1 MTASEVFEA
10 VTGSGSSDFAM
21 LVAILNRRGAWCLI
35 GGLAVNCYV
44 EPVYTLDADIVVA
57 ASELSAIK
65 GDLIHAGFS
74 VEEFPHSLNATMPKS
89 DLRIQFTLDSRY
101 QGFVKNTKIQEVLD
115 QQVPVASLEN
125 IVTGKIWA
133 WSDER
138 RRLSKCKKDE
148 LYTPED
154 FTDEHRMIAET
165 TRQFID
171 NEVIPHI
178 DELEKHDWKLAR
190 ELVRKAADLG
200 LIGANIPEEY
210 GGLGLDQTS
219 GALVGE
225 NIGRCASFATTLG
238 AESGIG
244 LLPIIYFGTEAAKEK
259 YLPRI
264 ASGELI
270 TAYALTEAGS
280 GSDAMA
286 AKATAR
292 LSDDGTH
299 YVLNGEKMFIT
310 NGGFADIFIVFA
322 KVDGDK
328 FSAFIVERQ
337 EGLSPGAEEHKMGI
351 KGSSTTPL
359 VLADAKAPLEN
370 LLGEIGKGHKIAFN
384 TLNIGRFKLGA
395 MCIGGMKLMLHE
407 SIRYANERQQFGK
420 SISSFGAIKSK
431 LGEMAIRTWVG
442 EAMIYRTL
450 GMIET
455 AIGDTT
461 DPDAKRRAIE
471 EYSAECSIIK
481 VALSEYCDYLAD
493 EMVQIFGGYGY
504 SADYPAE
511 RAYRDSRINR
521 IFEGTNEINR
531 MLIPGRLMKSA
542 LSGRLALLP
551 AAQALMD
558 EILTPQMAGF
568 DYDEGLLAAEEKLAK
583 NAKKVGLM
591 TLGTAAQK
599 YMMKL
604 GDQQEI
610 LIGIAD
616 VIMDAY
622 AMESAI
628 LRARKLAASAG
639 EEAAA
644 RYVDMTRV
652 FCNDAVERI
661 EARAKNTL
669 AGMTDGDEL
678 RTLLAALRRFTK
690 LTPVNTIA
698 ARQRIADVMIVAN
711 KYVY

>member
-1 MTASEVFEA
+1 MSA
-10 VTGSGSSDFAM
+10 VAEQKKIING
-21 LVAILNRRGAWCLI
+21 GAFLI
-35 GGLAVNCYV
+35 
-44 EPVYTLDADIVVA
+44 
-57 ASELSAIK
+57 
-65 GDLIHAGFS
+65 
-74 VEEFPHSLNATMPKS
+74 EERT
-89 DLRIQFTLDSRY
+89 
-101 QGFVKNTKIQEVLD
+101 TKEIF
-115 QQVPVASLEN
+115 
-125 IVTGKIWA
+125 
-133 WSDER
+133 
-138 RRLSKCKKDE
+138 
-148 LYTPED
+148 TPED
-154 FTDEHRMIAET
+154 FTEEHRMIAET

-171 NEVIPHI
+171 NEVMPHI
-178 DELEKHDWKLAR
+178 DELEKKNWKLAR
-190 ELVRKAADLG
+190 ELVKKAADLG

-225 NIGRCASFATTLG
+225 NIGRSASFATTLG

-244 LLPIIYFGTEAAKEK
+244 LLPIIYFGTEAAKQK
-259 YLPRI
+259 YLPKI

-292 LSDDGTH
+292 LSADGTH
-299 YVLNGEKMFIT
+299 YILNGEKMFIT

-328 FSAFIVERQ
+328 FSAFIVEKQ
-337 EGLSPGAEEHKMGI
+337 DGVSPGAEEHKMGI

-359 VLADAKAPLEN
+359 VLADAKAPVEN
-370 LLGEIGKGHKIAFN
+370 LLGDVGKGHKIAFN
-384 TLNIGRFKLGA
+384 ILNIGRFKLGA
-395 MCIGGMKLMLHE
+395 MCIGGMKLMIHE
-407 SIRYANERQQFGK
+407 AVRYANERQQFGK

-442 EAMIYRTL
+442 ESMTYRTL
-450 GMIET
+450 GMIED
-455 AIGDTT
+455 AISDTT
-461 DPDAKRRAIE
+461 DPDAKLRAIE

-481 VALSEYCDYLAD
+481 VALSEYCDYVAD
-493 EMVQIFGGYGY
+493 EMVQIYGGYGY

-542 LSGRLALLP
+542 LSGKLELLP
-551 AAQALMD
+551 AAQGLMD
-558 EILTPQMAGF
+558 EILSPQPAGF
-568 DYDEGLLAAEEKLAK
+568 DDDEGVLAVEQKLAR
-583 NAKKVGLM
+583 NAKKVALM

-599 YMMKL
+599 YMTKL

-610 LIGIAD
+610 LLGIAD
-616 VIMDAY
+616 VIMDTY

-628 LRARKLAASAG
+628 LRAQKLAASQG
-639 EEAAA
+639 EDAAA
-644 RYVDMTRV
+644 RYIDMTRV

-669 AGMTDGDEL
+669 AGMAEGDEL

-690 LTPVNTIA
+690 LTPMNTIT
-698 ARQRIADVMIVAN
+698 ARQRIADVLIGAN
-711 KYVY
+711 KWAY

>member
-1 MTASEVFEA
+1 
-10 VTGSGSSDFAM
+10 
-21 LVAILNRRGAWCLI
+21 
-35 GGLAVNCYV
+35 
-44 EPVYTLDADIVVA
+44 
-57 ASELSAIK
+57 
-65 GDLIHAGFS
+65 
-74 VEEFPHSLNATMPKS
+74 
-89 DLRIQFTLDSRY
+89 
-101 QGFVKNTKIQEVLD
+101 
-115 QQVPVASLEN
+115 
-125 IVTGKIWA
+125 
-133 WSDER
+133 
-138 RRLSKCKKDE
+138 
-148 LYTPED
+148 
-154 FTDEHRMIAET
+154 
-165 TRQFID
+165 
-171 NEVIPHI
+171 
-178 DELEKHDWKLAR
+178 
-190 ELVRKAADLG
+190 
-200 LIGANIPEEY
+200 
-210 GGLGLDQTS
+210 
-219 GALVGE
+219 
-225 NIGRCASFATTLG
+225 
-238 AESGIG
+238 
-244 LLPIIYFGTEAAKEK
+244 
-259 YLPRI
+259 
-264 ASGELI
+264 
-270 TAYALTEAGS
+270 
-280 GSDAMA
+280 
-286 AKATAR
+286 
-292 LSDDGTH
+292 
-299 YVLNGEKMFIT
+299 
-310 NGGFADIFIVFA
+310 
-322 KVDGDK
+322 
-328 FSAFIVERQ
+328 
-337 EGLSPGAEEHKMGI
+337 MGI
-351 KGSSTTPL
+351 KGSRTTPL

-407 SIRYANERQQFGK
+407 SVRYANERQQFGK

-450 GMIET
+450 GMIEA

-461 DPDAKRRAIE
+461 DPDAKMRAIE

-542 LSGRLALLP
+542 LSGKLALLP

-568 DYDEGLLAAEEKLAK
+568 DDDEGLLAAEEKLAK

-639 EEAAA
+639 EAAAA
-644 RYVDMTRV
+644 RYIDMTRV

-669 AGMTDGDEL
+669 AGMADGDEL

-698 ARQRIADVMIVAN
+698 ARRRIADVMIDAN

>member
-1 MTASEVFEA
+1 MSAVVEQKRVVQGGSFLIEDRTTQEVF
-10 VTGSGSSDFAM
+10 
-21 LVAILNRRGAWCLI
+21 
-35 GGLAVNCYV
+35 
-44 EPVYTLDADIVVA
+44 
-57 ASELSAIK
+57 
-65 GDLIHAGFS
+65 
-74 VEEFPHSLNATMPKS
+74 
-89 DLRIQFTLDSRY
+89 
-101 QGFVKNTKIQEVLD
+101 
-115 QQVPVASLEN
+115 
-125 IVTGKIWA
+125 
-133 WSDER
+133 
-138 RRLSKCKKDE
+138 
-148 LYTPED
+148 TPED
-154 FTDEHRMIAET
+154 FTEEHHMIAET

-171 NEVIPHI
+171 GEVRPRI
-178 DELEKHDWKLAR
+178 DELEQHDWKLAR
-190 ELVRKAADLG
+190 ELVKKAADLG
-200 LIGANIPEEY
+200 LISANIPEEY

-244 LLPIIYFGTEAAKEK
+244 LLPIIYFGTEAAKAK
-259 YLPRI
+259 YLPKI
-264 ASGELI
+264 ASGETI

-292 LSDDGTH
+292 LSADGTH
-299 YVLNGEKMFIT
+299 YLLNGEKMFIT

-337 EGLSPGAEEHKMGI
+337 EGLTAGAEEHKMGI

-359 VLADAKAPLEN
+359 ILADAKAPLEN

-450 GMIET
+450 GMIED
-455 AIGDTT
+455 AIGD
-461 DPDAKRRAIE
+461 DPNDLVAKMSAIE

-542 LSGRLALLP
+542 LSGKLALLP

-558 EILTPQMAGF
+558 EILSPQIPGF
-568 DYDEGLLAAEEKLAK
+568 DDDEGLLAAEQKLAK

-604 GDQQEI
+604 GDQQEL

-616 VIMDAY
+616 IIMDAY

-628 LRARKLAASAG
+628 LRTQKLAASQG
-639 EEAAA
+639 EAAA
-644 RYVDMTRV
+644 ERYVDMTRV

-661 EARAKNTL
+661 DARAKNTL
-669 AGMTDGDEL
+669 AGMAEGDEL

-698 ARQRIADVMIVAN
+698 ARQRIADVMIEAN

>member
-1 MTASEVFEA
+1 MSAVIEQKEIVKGGAFLIEERTTGEVF
-10 VTGSGSSDFAM
+10 
-21 LVAILNRRGAWCLI
+21 
-35 GGLAVNCYV
+35 
-44 EPVYTLDADIVVA
+44 
-57 ASELSAIK
+57 
-65 GDLIHAGFS
+65 
-74 VEEFPHSLNATMPKS
+74 
-89 DLRIQFTLDSRY
+89 
-101 QGFVKNTKIQEVLD
+101 
-115 QQVPVASLEN
+115 
-125 IVTGKIWA
+125 
-133 WSDER
+133 
-138 RRLSKCKKDE
+138 
-148 LYTPED
+148 TPED
-154 FTDEHRMIAET
+154 FTEEHRMIAET

-171 NEVIPHI
+171 NEVVPHI
-178 DELEKHDWKLAR
+178 DDLEHHDWKLAR
-190 ELVRKAADLG
+190 DFVKKAADLG

-244 LLPIIYFGTEAAKEK
+244 LLPIIYFGTEAAKQK
-259 YLPRI
+259 YLPKI

-292 LSDDGTH
+292 LSADGTH
-299 YVLNGEKMFIT
+299 YILNGEKMFIT

-328 FSAFIVERQ
+328 FTAFIVEKQ
-337 EGLSPGAEEHKMGI
+337 DGVQPGAEEHKMGI

-359 VLADAKAPLEN
+359 VLTDAKAPVEN
-370 LLGEIGKGHKIAFN
+370 MLAEVGKGAKIAFN

-395 MCIGGMKLMLHE
+395 MCVGGMKLMIHE
-407 SIRYANERQQFGK
+407 AVRYANERQQFGK
-420 SISSFGAIKSK
+420 AISSFGAIKSK
-431 LGEMAIRTWVG
+431 LAEMAIRTWVG
-442 EAMIYRTL
+442 ESMTYRTL
-450 GMIET
+450 GMIEA
-455 AIGDTT
+455 AIT
-461 DPDAKRRAIE
+461 DPNDPNAKMKAIE

-481 VALSEYCDYLAD
+481 VALSEYCDFVAD
-493 EMVQIFGGYGY
+493 EMVQIYGGYGY
-504 SADYPAE
+504 SAHYPAE

-531 MLIPGRLMKSA
+531 MLIPGRLMKAA
-542 LSGRLALLP
+542 LSGHLALLP

-558 EILTPQMAGF
+558 EILTPQMASF
-568 DYDEGLLAAEEKLAK
+568 DDAEAVLAIEQKLAQ
-583 NAKKVGLM
+583 NAKKVALM

-599 YMMKL
+599 YMLKL

-610 LIGIAD
+610 LLGIAD

-628 LRARKLAASAG
+628 LRAQKLAASQG
-639 EEAAA
+639 EAAAA
-644 RYVDMTRV
+644 RYIDMTRV

-669 AGMTDGDEL
+669 AGMAEGDEL

-690 LTPVNTIA
+690 LTPMNTIT
-698 ARQRIADVMIVAN
+698 ARQRIADVLITAN

>member
-1 MTASEVFEA
+1 MAAVVEQKQGVQGGAFMIEDRTTQEVF
-10 VTGSGSSDFAM
+10 
-21 LVAILNRRGAWCLI
+21 
-35 GGLAVNCYV
+35 
-44 EPVYTLDADIVVA
+44 
-57 ASELSAIK
+57 
-65 GDLIHAGFS
+65 
-74 VEEFPHSLNATMPKS
+74 
-89 DLRIQFTLDSRY
+89 
-101 QGFVKNTKIQEVLD
+101 
-115 QQVPVASLEN
+115 
-125 IVTGKIWA
+125 
-133 WSDER
+133 
-138 RRLSKCKKDE
+138 
-148 LYTPED
+148 TPED
-154 FTDEHRMIAET
+154 FTEEHRMIAET

-171 NEVIPHI
+171 NEVIPHL
-178 DELEKHDWKLAR
+178 DELEKHDWDLAR
-190 ELVRKAADLG
+190 ELVKKAADLG
-200 LIGANIPEEY
+200 LVGANIPEEY

-244 LLPIIYFGTEAAKEK
+244 LLPIIYFGTAAAKEK
-259 YLPRI
+259 YLSKI

-292 LSDDGTH
+292 LSADGSH
-299 YVLNGEKMFIT
+299 YILNGEKMWIT

-337 EGLSPGAEEHKMGI
+337 PGLTSGAEEHKMGI
-351 KGSSTTPL
+351 KGSSTTAL
-359 VLADAKAPLEN
+359 ILADAKAPVEN
-370 LLGEIGKGHKIAFN
+370 LLGEVGKGHKIAFN

-407 SIRYANERQQFGK
+407 AIRYANERHQFGK
-420 SISSFGAIKSK
+420 SISSFGAIKAK

-442 EAMIYRTL
+442 EAMTYRTL
-450 GMIET
+450 GMIED

-461 DPDAKRRAIE
+461 DPDAKMRAIE

-493 EMVQIFGGYGY
+493 EMVQIYGGYGY

-531 MLIPGRLMKSA
+531 LLIPGRLMKSA
-542 LSGRLALLP
+542 LSGKLALLP

-568 DYDEGLLAAEEKLAK
+568 DDDNELLAAETKLAK

-599 YMMKL
+599 FMMKL
-604 GDQQEI
+604 ADQQEI
-610 LIGIAD
+610 LTGIAD
-616 VIMDAY
+616 IIMDAY

-628 LRARKLAASAG
+628 LRAQKLAGVQG
-639 EEAAA
+639 EAAAA

-661 EARAKNTL
+661 DARAKNTL
-669 AGMTDGDEL
+669 AGMAEGDEL

-698 ARQRIADVMIVAN
+698 ARQRIADEMIKAN